1 MSSQRLRAK
10 PDPVRAALA
19 EARVHGLRQ
28 RQRIRLENARGR
40 ELTHR
45 CRRCAEVIRL
55 MDDVHHLQSCEADEP
70 P

>member
-1 MSSQRLRAK
+1 MSSPRLRAK

-19 EARVHGLRQ
+19 EARAHGLRQ

-45 CRRCAEVIRL
+45 CRRCG
-55 MDDVHHLQSCEADEP
+55 DVVHLIGYVRHLETCGADEP